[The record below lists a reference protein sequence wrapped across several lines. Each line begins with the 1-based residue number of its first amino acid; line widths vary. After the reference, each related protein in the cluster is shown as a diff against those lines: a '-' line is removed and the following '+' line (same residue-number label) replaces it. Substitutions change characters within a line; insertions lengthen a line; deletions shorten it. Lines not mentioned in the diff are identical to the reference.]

1 MNKFA
6 YVTLV
11 VRDRYVDGAI
21 CLSKTLHKHS
31 IYPLVA
37 MTCELSSVGQAKLL
51 ESGIDC
57 RAVEKISSINAGIG
71 DNKPRLQDFTYTY
84 TKIHAFG
91 YEEYDRLIYI
101 DSDAIIVKS
110 IDHLFS
116 SVRTDFAACA
126 QTPYFEHLFNSGMMV
141 FKPSRTLFEDL
152 IAKKDI
158 LPTCDGGDQGFFNEF
173 FKDWEK
179 LDIKYNAGKRIF
191 SDRREQWDAMDHHV
205 IHYVGGKPWLGGEK
219 GYEDLEQLWFEAFEN

>member
-1 MNKFA
+1 MGNFA

-11 VRDRYVDGAI
+11 ARRKYVDGAV
-21 CLSKTLHKHS
+21 CLAKTLKRHS
-31 IYPLVA
+31 IHPLIA
-37 MTCELSSVGQAKLL
+37 MICDLDSEDIQKLEAAGVTCRVVDIIPSV
-51 ESGIDC
+51 
-57 RAVEKISSINAGIG
+57 NAGIG
-71 DNKPRLQDFTYTY
+71 DNKPRLEDFTYTY

-101 DSDAIIVKS
+101 DSDTIIMKS
-110 IDHLFS
+110 IDHLFT

-126 QTPYFEHLFNSGMMV
+126 QTPYFEHVFNSGMMV
-141 FKPSRTLFEDL
+141 FKPSRVLFEDL

-158 LPTCDGGDQGFFNEF
+158 LPTCDGGDQGFFNEY
-173 FKDWEK
+173 FKKWEK

-205 IHYVGGKPWLGGEK
+205 IHFVGGKPWLGGEE
-219 GYEDLEQLWFEAFEN
+219 GYENLERLWHEAFNR